1 MIITLDIE
9 PDVLYVIPTIVFHN
23 HPGFFMITV
32 NLLIFALV
40 IEFEHD

>member
-1 MIITLDIE
+1 MITTLDIDL
-9 PDVLYVIPTIVFHN
+9 DVLYVIPTIVFHN

-32 NLLIFALV
+32 NFLIFALV